1 MAEPEGR
8 TFSVTTSAR
17 EAIMEKWP
25 DDHSIS
31 SPRTAAFPATTS
43 HTPCYRCLVFWPLHG
58 HRPST
63 SRSAEGRDMTDIRCS
78 VLAGQAVS
86 AAHCHV
92 RLPPRVAARESW
104 RPPEDLRAAVMKIWP
119 VSAYALAILLST
131 TAIVAFLLVWWW
143 LGQ

>member
-1 MAEPEGR
+1 
-8 TFSVTTSAR
+8 
-17 EAIMEKWP
+17 
-25 DDHSIS
+25 
-31 SPRTAAFPATTS
+31 
-43 HTPCYRCLVFWPLHG
+43 
-58 HRPST
+58 
-63 SRSAEGRDMTDIRCS
+63 MTDIRCS
-78 VLAGQAVS
+78 VLAEQAVS

-104 RPPEDLRAAVMKIWP
+104 RPPGDLRVAVMKIWP